1 MRFAASSN
9 FSDWLSAPPD
19 FAGMAALGM
28 DAASSERQSGI
39 RSELKVHG
47 AGLDSMTQIK
57 TAAERARGIEA
68 GGQAA
73 AAATRASGF
82 SSMLGSIAGGIG
94 SINFSGAG
102 GSTYG
107 YDPVG
112 SQGNPF
118 GGTGGRTRDGGF

>member
-73 AAATRASGF
+73 AAATRASGM
-82 SSMLGSIAGGIG
+82 SSMIGSIAGGIG
-94 SINFSGAG
+94 SMDFSG
-102 GSTYG
+102 GSSS
-107 YDPVG
+107 DASSMFPL
-112 SQGNPF
+112 
-118 GGTGGRTRDGGF
+118 GTGFSL